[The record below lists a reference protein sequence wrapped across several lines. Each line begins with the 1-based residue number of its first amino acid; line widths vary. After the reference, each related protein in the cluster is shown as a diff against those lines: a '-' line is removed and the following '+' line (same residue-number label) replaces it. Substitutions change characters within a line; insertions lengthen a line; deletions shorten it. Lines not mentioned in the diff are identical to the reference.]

1 MAEKTATAA
10 SRFRAV
16 TDEVITLVEGCSDS
30 EWKMS
35 SAGEN
40 WPLCAVAHHIA
51 IVNPAFA
58 GMVER
63 FANGETY
70 TPEVNMDEIHRSNAE
85 HAREYANVGK
95 DEVLE
100 KLRAGGSAV
109 EDALNQIS
117 DEQMENPAGVYG
129 GNPLT
134 VAQVIDYVV
143 IGHTAEHLGSIKATL
158 GA

>member
-1 MAEKTATAA
+1 MVETTNTAT
-10 SRFRAV
+10 SRFKAV
-16 TDEVITLVEGCSDS
+16 NDEVIELVEDCSDE
-30 EWKMS
+30 EWRML

-40 WPLCAVAHHIA
+40 WPLCVVAHHIA
-51 IVNPAFA
+51 IVHSPFA

-63 FANGETY
+63 FARGETY
-70 TPEVNMDEIHRSNAE
+70 TPEINMDEIHRMNAE

-100 KLRAGGSAV
+100 KLRSGGAEV
-109 EDALNQIS
+109 EAALDRIS
-117 DEQMENPAGVYG
+117 DEQMDNPAGVYG

-143 IGHTAEHLGSIKATL
+143 IGHAAEHLGSIKATL
-158 GA
+158 GV